1 MSLLRQLPRTRLY
14 VCPRCI
20 RKQRPSIEGQRRKG
34 TWAQKIMDPAQ
45 EASQWEQRANK
56 IKNGLDK
63 SMLTILEER
72 GFVKDVAG
80 GRQQLDW
87 LLTQK
92 PIGAYVGVDPTA
104 PSMHVGH
111 LLPFMALFW
120 LYLSGYPS
128 VTLLGA
134 GTVLIGDP
142 SGRTTERAR
151 QADDVRT
158 MNILNMRRQIVQLWT
173 HVKCLGIKHRFPAE
187 ISRSRKFLDNH
198 TWLQNLSATELM
210 RDLGSGMRLGS
221 MLARDSVKVRME
233 NGEGM
238 AFSEFSYPL
247 FQAYDWWW
255 MYNKHGV
262 QLQLGGS
269 DQYGNLCAGMDAVG
283 HMRKIRG
290 DQRVGSEDDITNGT
304 FGLATPLLTTASG
317 EKFGKSAGNAVWL
330 DKQMMNS
337 FDLYQYFLRTADN
350 DVERYLKLFTFLPIQ
365 HIDLVM
371 ESQRKDESK
380 RTAQHILAKEVVEL
394 AHGAEDA
401 KKAEAAH
408 KEAFSQGT
416 HTFSLSGLRKT
427 LEEIKKK
434 DQPDNVD
441 EGELKLL
448 AYKKTYA
455 SSSTSQTATGTTAE
469 DSQKGASNVITLP
482 LTLLSEGSFPGVLHA
497 AGLVGSKSEGHRL
510 IAKRGA
516 YVVLPNSG
524 SPENP
529 SGLKWEQIPDAISTT
544 DPNQYLLDWEA
555 LVLRSGK
562 SKIQICRII
571 TEEQFE
577 TEGLTCPGWEEFKA
591 RRAESGEQAQ

>member
-1 MSLLRQLPRTRLY
+1 MTAMSLLKQLPRTRPY
-14 VCPRCI
+14 VCQQCI
-20 RKQRPSIEGQRRKG
+20 RKQRCTIQGQRQKG
-34 TWAQKIMDPAQ
+34 TWGQKILDPAL
-45 EASQWEQRANK
+45 AAAQWEQRANK
-56 IKNGLDK
+56 IKNGQEK

-80 GRQQLDW
+80 GREQLDW

-92 PIGAYVGVDPTA
+92 SIGAYVGVDPTA

-128 VTLLGA
+128 VTLLGS

-158 MNILNMRRQIVQLWT
+158 MNILNMRRQINRLWT

-187 ISRSRKFLDNH
+187 TSRIRMALNNH
-198 TWLQNLSATELM
+198 KWLKRLSATELM
-210 RDLGSGMRLGS
+210 QQVGSGMRLGS
-221 MLARDSVKVRME
+221 MLARDSVKVRMD

-238 AFSEFSYPL
+238 SFSEFSYPL

-255 MYNKHGV
+255 MYNKYSV

-269 DQYGNLCAGMDAVG
+269 DQYGNLCAGMDAVSY
-283 HMRKIRG
+283 MRKTRG
-290 DQRVGSEDDITNGT
+290 DQRVGAEDDITNAT

-330 DKQMMNS
+330 DKEMMNS

-380 RTAQHILAKEVVEL
+380 RAAQHLLAKEVVEL

-401 KKAEAAH
+401 VKAEAAH
-408 KEAFSQGT
+408 KEAFGQGT
-416 HTFSLSGLRKT
+416 HTFSLFGLRKT
-427 LEEIKKK
+427 FEVIRKKE
-434 DQPDNVD
+434 QPDKVD
-441 EGELKLL
+441 EASLKLL
-448 AYKKTYA
+448 IYKKTYA
-455 SSSTSQTATGTTAE
+455 SSSAATGNTAE
-469 DSQKGASNVITLP
+469 DSQEEASNIVTLP
-482 LTLLSEGSFPGVLHA
+482 LPLLSQGSFPRVLHA
-497 AGLVGSKSEGHRL
+497 AGLVGSKSEGQRL

-524 SPENP
+524 SLENP
-529 SGLKWEQIPDAISTT
+529 SGLKWEQIPEAISTI
-544 DPNQYLLDWEA
+544 DPNQYLVDWWA

-562 SKIQICRII
+562 SKIQICRIV
-571 TEEQFE
+571 TEEDFE
-577 TEGLTCPGWEEFKA
+577 KEGLTCPGWEEFKA
-591 RRAESGEQAQ
+591 RRAESGEEAH